1 MPNTINKVSIIPLL
15 NLPLIRR
22 GDDLV
27 NIILECLSDSGEE
40 LLNGDILVLSQKI
53 VSKAE
58 GNTVDL
64 NEVAPSKEALELS
77 REVGK
82 DPRLVHLILKE
93 SKRIV
98 RKSHG
103 VLIMEHKRGWICA
116 DAGVDFSNVAD
127 NYVTL
132 LPEEPD
138 RTAENIRNRLRES
151 LHVEIAILISDSHG
165 RPFRNG
171 SVGVALGCAG
181 MPALVSLIG
190 DEDLYHYK
198 LRHAQVAFA
207 DQVAS
212 SALLVMGEANEGVP
226 VAIVRGLNISR
237 KKGAARDLIRSQEK
251 DLFR

>member
-1 MPNTINKVSIIPLL
+1 MPNTINKVSIIPLP

-27 NIILECLSDSGEE
+27 NIILKCLSDSGGE
-40 LLNGDILVLSQKI
+40 LLKGDILVLSQKI

-64 NEVAPSKEALELS
+64 NEVSPSKEALELA

-93 SKRIV
+93 SKRMV
-98 RKSHG
+98 RKSRG
-103 VLIMEHKRGWICA
+103 VLIMEHKKGWICA
-116 DAGVDFSNVAD
+116 DAGVDFSNVAG
-127 NYVTL
+127 NCVAL

-151 LHVEIAILISDSHG
+151 LHVEIAILISDSQG
-165 RPFRNG
+165 RPFRSG
-171 SVGVALGCAG
+171 SVGIALGCAG

-198 LRHAQVAFA
+198 LRHAQVALA

-212 SALLVMGEANEGVP
+212 TALLAMGEANEGVP
-226 VAIVRGLNISR
+226 AVIVRGLNFPR
-237 KKGAARDLIRSQEK
+237 KKGTARDLIRSQEK

>member
-1 MPNTINKVSIIPLL
+1 MPNTINKVSIIPLP

-27 NIILECLSDSGEE
+27 NIIIRCLSDSGEE
-40 LLNGDILVLSQKI
+40 LLKGDILVLSQKI

-64 NEVAPSKEALELS
+64 NEVAPSKEALELAQ
-77 REVGK
+77 EVGK

-98 RKSHG
+98 RKSYG
-103 VLIMEHKRGWICA
+103 VLIMEHKKGWICA
-116 DAGVDFSNVAD
+116 DAGVDFSNVAG
-127 NYVTL
+127 NCVAL

-138 RTAENIRNRLRES
+138 RTAENIRDRLRQS
-151 LHVEIAILISDSHG
+151 LHVEIAILISDSQG

-198 LRHAQVAFA
+198 LRHAQAAFA

-226 VAIVRGLNISR
+226 AVIVRGLNFSR
-237 KKGAARDLIRSQEK
+237 KKEPARDLIRSQEK